1 MDQDIK
7 INRNIKNLIYDYS
20 NTFSIW
26 DKDKISNRLK
36 KEWNNQFDAL
46 IENEKKITNR
56 LLKKLD

>member
-46 IENEKKITNR
+46 IEYEKKITNR
-56 LLKKLD
+56 